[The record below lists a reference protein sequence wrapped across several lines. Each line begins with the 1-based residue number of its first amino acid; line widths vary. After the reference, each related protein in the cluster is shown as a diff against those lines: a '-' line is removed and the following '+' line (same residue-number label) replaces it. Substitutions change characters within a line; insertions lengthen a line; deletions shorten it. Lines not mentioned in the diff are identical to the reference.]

1 MKIEVAWLGTAKK
14 VETKSRTIESL
25 LEELGINSET
35 VIVSVNGEIV
45 PESRKLKGKDKLE
58 ILKVVSGG

>member
-1 MKIEVAWLGTAKK
+1 MKIKIELAGKAKTT
-14 VETKSRTIESL
+14 ETTSKTVDAL
-25 LEELGINSET
+25 LKELGINSET

-45 PESRKLKGKDKLE
+45 PETGRLKENDSVE

>member
-1 MKIEVAWLGTAKK
+1 MKIRVTWQNSEKA
-14 VETKSRTIESL
+14 VETKVRTVCDL
-25 LEELGINSET
+25 LEEMKINPET

-45 PESRKLKGKDKLE
+45 PESEELKGRDAVE

>member
-1 MKIEVAWLGTAKK
+1 MKIEVAWLGKAKK
-14 VETKSRTIESL
+14 TETKSRTIENL
-25 LEELGINSET
+25 LKELGINSET

-45 PESRKLKGKDKLE
+45 PESQKIRKNDRIE

>member
-1 MKIEVAWLGTAKK
+1 MKIEVVWSGTTKK

-25 LEELGINSET
+25 LKELGINSET

-45 PESRKLKGKDKLE
+45 PESQKIRKNDRIE